1 MILKHI
7 ITFSGRPIT
16 VPIDD
21 DKIDAEFENIKAQIV
36 SQGGNADML
45 NIYTDIELEENKDYK
60 FID

>member
-7 ITFSGRPIT
+7 ITFNGRPIT

-21 DKIDAEFENIKAQIV
+21 DKIDTEFENIKAQIV

-45 NIYTDIELEENKDYK
+45 NIYTDIELEENKDWK
-60 FID
+60 FIN